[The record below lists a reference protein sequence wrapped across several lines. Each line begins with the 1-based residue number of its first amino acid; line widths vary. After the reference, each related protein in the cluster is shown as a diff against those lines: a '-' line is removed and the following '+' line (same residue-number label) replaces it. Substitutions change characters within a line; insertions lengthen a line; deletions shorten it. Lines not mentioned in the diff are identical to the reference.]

1 MCGILLYTYIKSN
14 REGDN
19 MTEASKRPCSICQD
33 PIGVDSDG
41 IWDGGH
47 NAQPVNN
54 GRCCE
59 NCNELHVIP
68 ARMKEFFLNRS
79 N

>member
-1 MCGILLYTYIKSN
+1 MTN
-14 REGDN
+14 RKVSE
-19 MTEASKRPCSICQD
+19 MPCSICLS
-33 PIGVDSDG
+33 PIGVDRDG

-59 NCNELHVIP
+59 ACNNTTVVP
-68 ARMKEFFLNRS
+68 ARMREFFAKRS

>member
-1 MCGILLYTYIKSN
+1 
-14 REGDN
+14 
-19 MTEASKRPCSICQD
+19 MTNPKVSEMPCSICLS
-33 PIGVDSDG
+33 PIGVDRDG
-41 IWDGGH
+41 IWGGGH

-59 NCNELHVIP
+59 ACNNLRVIP
-68 ARMKEFFLNRS
+68 ARMKEFVTRRS